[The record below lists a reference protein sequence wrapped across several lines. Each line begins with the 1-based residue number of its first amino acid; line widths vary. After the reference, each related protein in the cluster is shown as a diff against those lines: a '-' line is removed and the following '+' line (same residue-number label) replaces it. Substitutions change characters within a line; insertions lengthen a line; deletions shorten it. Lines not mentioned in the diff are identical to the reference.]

1 MKRFE
6 FSLDKLLKVKSQLK
20 RLAEMEEARANQA
33 VITARMVVDGL
44 RVQQVQVA
52 QTLGGRLGQGVSPC
66 QWVNVFELSEL
77 LTKQLDHAEKSV
89 TAAEDKLRTANQER
103 KAVSVEVEALTKL
116 RQQKYDAWKREREL
130 KDQQQLEE
138 VGLRLWTKAQAARE
152 AA

>member
-6 FSLDKLLKVKSQLK
+6 FSLDKLLSVKSQLK

-44 RVQQVQVA
+44 KVQQARVA
-52 QTLGGRLGQGVSPC
+52 ETLGGRLGQGVSPC
-66 QWVNVFELSEL
+66 QWVNVFELSE
-77 LTKQLDHAEKSV
+77 QLSQQLAHAEQSV
-89 TAAEDKLRTANQER
+89 RAAEGKLQAAKQER
-103 KAVSVEVEALTKL
+103 KAVAVEVEALTKL

-138 VGLRLWTKAQAARE
+138 VGLRLWTNAQAARE